1 MKSIDLIGNTPLV
14 KIDTVNG
21 NDIYAKLEYYNP
33 TGSVKDR
40 AAYYMITKALER
52 GEISKSTTIIE
63 PTSGN
68 TGIGLAFVCS
78 RLGMRTVL
86 TMPESMSVERR
97 QLLAA
102 FGAEIVLTPASA
114 GMQGAV
120 DKAIEL
126 SAEIKNSYIPDQF
139 ANADNALAHFEGTAP
154 EVYNQI
160 NADYIIDGVGSGG
173 TLMGFKDY
181 IIANNKSGLT
191 VAVEPSTNTI
201 LSNGVI
207 GAHKIQGIGAN
218 FIPKLFDKDKIDK
231 YISISS
237 DEAFAGAKA
246 LTSKFGVMSGI
257 SGGANYIASLMLAE
271 EVIGKK
277 IVIIIPDNAM
287 KYLSMNIYG

>member
-1 MKSIDLIGNTPLV
+1 MMSLIGNTPLI

-21 NDIYAKLEYYNP
+21 NEIFAKLEYYNP

-40 AAYYMITKALER
+40 AAYYMIMKALER
-52 GEISKSTTIIE
+52 GDIDKSSTIIE

-68 TGIGLAFVCS
+68 TGIGIAFVCS
-78 RLGMRTVL
+78 RLGMKTIL
-86 TMPESMSVERR
+86 TMPESMSLERR
-97 QLLAA
+97 QILSAL
-102 FGAEIVLTPASA
+102 GAEIVLTPASE
-114 GMQGAV
+114 GMQGSV
-120 DKAIEL
+120 DKARQL
-126 SAEIKNSYIPDQF
+126 VQEIDNSYSPDQF
-139 ANADNALAHFEGTAP
+139 ANPDNALAHFEGTAP

-218 FIPKLFDKDKIDK
+218 FIPKLVDVSKIDK
-231 YISISS
+231 YISITS
-237 DEAFAGAKA
+237 DEAFEGAR
-246 LTSKFGVMSGI
+246 LLSREFGVMSGI
-257 SGGANYIASLMLAE
+257 SGGANYIASVKLAK
-271 EVIGKK
+271 EVSDKK

>member
-1 MKSIDLIGNTPLV
+1 MISLIGNTPLV
-14 KIDTVNG
+14 KINSING
-21 NDIYAKLEYYNP
+21 NEIFAKLEFYNP

-52 GEISKSTTIIE
+52 GDINKSTTIIE

-86 TMPESMSVERR
+86 TMPESMSLERR
-97 QLLAA
+97 QILSA
-102 FGAEIVLTPASA
+102 FGAEIVLTPAST

-120 DKAIEL
+120 DAAKKL
-126 SAEIKNSYIPDQF
+126 VAEIENSYCPDQF
-139 ANADNALAHFEGTAP
+139 SNTDNALAHFEGTAP
-154 EVYNQI
+154 EVFSAV
-160 NADYIIDGVGSGG
+160 NADFIIDGVGSGG

-181 IIANNKSGLT
+181 IVENNMQCQV

-201 LSNGVI
+201 LSNGI
-207 GAHKIQGIGAN
+207 TGAHKIQGIGAN
-218 FIPKLFDKDKIDK
+218 FIPKLVDVLKIDK
-231 YISISS
+231 YISVSS
-237 DEAFAGAKA
+237 DEAFEGAKE
-246 LTSKFGVMSGI
+246 LSRDFGVMSGI
-257 SGGANYIASLMLAE
+257 SGGANYIASVKLAR
-271 EVIGKK
+271 EVTGKK